1 MWRLRRQR
9 RRHHGIGSTQG
20 RARDTRGSHS
30 AYAEDFPEEYFWA
43 TGAQAPALL
52 YNLMSQ
58 IEMATTGD
66 VLGPWQQKGRV
77 VHLIT
82 RKPEGNA

>member
-1 MWRLRRQR
+1 
-9 RRHHGIGSTQG
+9 
-20 RARDTRGSHS
+20 
-30 AYAEDFPEEYFWA
+30 
-43 TGAQAPALL
+43 
-52 YNLMSQ
+52 MSQ